1 MTRRWALVVL
11 ASHGCAG
18 GPDDS
23 IGEKGHSTPDTAET
37 GVDSG
42 GTDTVAETADTEEP
56 ETVPW
61 ETPSCPVVF
70 LDDPGVVKFSGIAP
84 ETGFS
89 AFMAID
95 FAGDMDGDGFEEV
108 IVGMEGADLV
118 NGSGAAYLFRGP
130 ITSNTSFSMADAT
143 FTGPVMSFAGYSVAG
158 AGDTNGDG
166 LDDLL
171 IGAIG
176 VNDQD
181 GAVYLALGPVSG
193 AVDLTSVDAM
203 LTGEV
208 GESTKAG
215 QAVAGA
221 GDVNGDGFADIAVGA
236 PAAFGYPGMGY
247 VVLGP
252 VSGTIDLETGA
263 VLRIVGDSSFGMD
276 VASAGDTNG
285 DGLDDVLVGAPTTA
299 AWQFNGP
306 PSSSLTLDDADT
318 HFIDAVENG
327 TGYSVDGAGDV
338 DGDGYADVVIASAG
352 YAHAGEVLGA
362 AFVFLGPTSGEV
374 DVSVA
379 DATVTGRYWGEGVG
393 VEVGGASDLDLD
405 GHGDLLIGA
414 PDIGYPSSGTGTTW
428 VVYGPM
434 TGVFSLDEA
443 DVALRGDG
451 GEDRSGTA
459 VAGGGDVDGDG
470 LPDILIAGPWDAD
483 GGEKSGAAWLVY
495 GSLLPGR

>member
-1 MTRRWALVVL
+1 MTRCWALVAL
-11 ASHGCAG
+11 SSFGCG
-18 GPDDS
+18 TGPDDS
-23 IGEKGHSTPDTAET
+23 IGGKGHSTPDTAET

-42 GTDTVAETADTEEP
+42 GTDTVTETADTEEP

-70 LDDPGVVKFSGIAP
+70 LDDPGVVKLSGIAP

-95 FAGDMDGDGFEEV
+95 FAGDLDGDGFDEV
-108 IVGMEGADLV
+108 IVGLPEGDTDAWV
-118 NGSGAAYLFRGP
+118 GAAYLFRGP
-130 ITSNTSFSMADAT
+130 ITTSTSFSAADAT

-193 AVDLTSVDAM
+193 AVDLTSVDAT

-221 GDVNGDGFADIAVGA
+221 GDVDGDGFTDIAVGA
-236 PAAFGYPGMGY
+236 PAAFGYPGIGY

-252 VSGTIDLETGA
+252 VSGTIDLETGSA
-263 VLRIVGDSSFGMD
+263 LRIVGDPAFGTD

-285 DGLDDVLVGAPTTA
+285 DGLGDVLFGGPNTS
-299 AWQFNGP
+299 AWLFNGP
-306 PSSSLTLDDADT
+306 PSSSLTLADADT
-318 HFIDAVENG
+318 HFIDAPENG

-338 DGDGYADVVIASAG
+338 DGDGYADVVIASVG
-352 YAHAGEVLGA
+352 YTDSGEILGA
-362 AFVFLGPTSGEV
+362 ALVFLGPTSGDV
-374 DVSVA
+374 DVSTA
-379 DATVTGRYWGEGVG
+379 DATITGRYRVENAGVA
-393 VEVGGASDLDLD
+393 VAGASDLDLD

-414 PDIGYPSSGTGTTW
+414 PDNYPWGTGTTW

-434 TGVFSLDEA
+434 TGIFSLDEA

-495 GSLLPGR
+495 GSLLPAR